1 MQIIPFAF
9 FLVMLELAVG
19 SHLVLYALDV
29 RNVIRKDTSFNF
41 FRFQAI
47 LYLVL
52 FSLLAWATQN
62 GFATPHQLRL
72 DGFNLDFAWL
82 KYQPTALGWFLI
94 FQLLYFISMLTPTWH
109 IARLVTGGLAT
120 VAGVGALLSDGMGL
134 RTIAA
139 AHLGG
144 AFTVAAFML
153 GALALGGVSTAMLL
167 GHWYLNTPTA
177 SGKPLEFATML
188 TLGGIALQIVC
199 GLLAGPVTY
208 RAPQTARHAP
218 GVTVALVAHA
228 ATVAAAPTPAP
239 TPAGGSTSAPG
250 PAAPVP
256 HGVTFSTPILILL
269 EYLLGLGV
277 PLALGGISL
286 YLERD
291 RSFQSATGMLYIA
304 VVFTFFGE
312 ILARGLFL
320 QPLI

>member
-62 GFATPHQLRL
+62 GFATPHQLRA
-72 DGFNLDFAWL
+72 DGFNLDFGWL
-82 KYQPTALGWFLI
+82 NYQPAALGWFLL
-94 FQLLYFISMLTPTWH
+94 FQLVYFISMLTPTWH
-109 IARLVTGGLAT
+109 IARLIAGGLAT
-120 VAGVGALLSDGMGL
+120 VAGGLCLLSDGMGL
-134 RTIAA
+134 RGVAA

-188 TLGGIALQIVC
+188 TIGGTALQIVC
-199 GLLAGPVTY
+199 GLLSGPVTY
-208 RAPQTARHAP
+208 HASQAARH
-218 GVTVALVAHA
+218 VAG
-228 ATVAAAPTPAP
+228 AT
-239 TPAGGSTSAPG
+239 
-250 PAAPVP
+250 PVP
-256 HGVTFSTPILILL
+256 HGVSFSTPILILL

-320 QPLI
+320 RPLI

>member
-1 MQIIPFAF
+1 MQVIPLAF

-29 RNVIRKDTSFNF
+29 RNALRNDTSFNF

-52 FSLLAWATQN
+52 FTLLAWATQN
-62 GFATPHQLRL
+62 GFATPHQLML
-72 DGFNLDFAWL
+72 DRFNLDYGWL
-82 KYQPTALGWFLI
+82 SHQQFTLGWFLI
-94 FQLLYFISMLTPTWH
+94 AQLAYFISMTSPTWR
-109 IARLVTGGLAT
+109 IARLVTGGLAAIFG
-120 VAGVGALLSDGMGL
+120 VACLFSVGMGL
-134 RTIAA
+134 RTIASA
-139 AHLGG
+139 NLGG
-144 AFTVAAFML
+144 GFTVAAFML

-199 GLLAGPVTY
+199 GLLSGPITY
-208 RAPQTARHAP
+208 KAPLPAP
-218 GVTVALVAHA
+218 VKAAISVVAHVQPA
-228 ATVAAAPTPAP
+228 VTTTPTVTSTTGSTTATTTVPAP
-239 TPAGGSTSAPG
+239 S
-250 PAAPVP
+250 VP
-256 HGVTFSTPILILL
+256 HGVAFPAFVLILL
-269 EYLLGLGV
+269 EYILGLGV
-277 PLALGGISL
+277 PLALGAISL

-320 QPLI
+320 QPLT

>member
-1 MQIIPFAF
+1 MQVIPLAF

-29 RNVIRKDTSFNF
+29 RNVARNDTSFNF

-62 GFATPHQLRL
+62 GFATPHQLML
-72 DGFNLDFAWL
+72 DGFNLDYGWL
-82 KYQPTALGWFLI
+82 SHQQFTLGWFLI
-94 FQLLYFISMLTPTWH
+94 AQVAYFISMTSPTWRT
-109 IARLVTGGLAT
+109 ARLVTGGLAT
-120 VAGVGALLSDGMGL
+120 AFGVACLFSVGMGV

-188 TLGGIALQIVC
+188 TLGGIAFQIVC
-199 GLLAGPVTY
+199 GLLSGPVTY
-208 RAPQTARHAP
+208 VAPRAT
-218 GVTVALVAHA
+218 AHA
-228 ATVAAAPTPAP
+228 AITPTAHVQPATTTTPTVTSTTGATTTATTTVPTP
-239 TPAGGSTSAPG
+239 S
-250 PAAPVP
+250 VP
-256 HGVTFSTPILILL
+256 HGVIFPTLVLILL

-286 YLERD
+286 HLERD

-320 QPLI
+320 QPLT